1 MQKNIVYQSWPNLEE
16 ETKAKLFSI
25 SKPQEMNPR
34 LLSSNIIGRVLILET
49 PNSASK
55 TVRIRK
61 PKKRK
66 WRLKTKVKSV
76 LVCIIQRQILPKMP
90 DTVLWSSVPHISISM
105 NFFSKKQCSF
115 IQPTKKKIYKI
126 LRKTT
131 STPTTSTQS
140 TTSLSTESGFD
151 FFLPN
156 YQFPWEDHKYQRPK
170 RPVKNAR
177 YGRFDSYHS
186 EPFYENYLEIMPL
199 SVYRDYLQPA
209 QNHHNLLHPTVPFLT
224 ILFLTLG

>member
-76 LVCIIQRQILPKMP
+76 LVYIIQRQILPKWP
-90 DTVLWSSVPHISISM
+90 DTVL
-105 NFFSKKQCSF
+105 
-115 IQPTKKKIYKI
+115 
-126 LRKTT
+126 
-131 STPTTSTQS
+131 
-140 TTSLSTESGFD
+140 
-151 FFLPN
+151 
-156 YQFPWEDHKYQRPK
+156 
-170 RPVKNAR
+170 
-177 YGRFDSYHS
+177 
-186 EPFYENYLEIMPL
+186 
-199 SVYRDYLQPA
+199 
-209 QNHHNLLHPTVPFLT
+209 
-224 ILFLTLG
+224 

>member
-76 LVCIIQRQILPKMP
+76 LVYIIQRQILPKWP

-105 NFFSKKQCSF
+105 NFFQKNNALLFSLPKRKFMKYCARQLPLQQLQHNLQHHWVLNQDLTSF
-115 IQPTKKKIYKI
+115 CLIINFHGKTISINGQKGRSRMPDMVDLIHIIQSHFMKIIWK
-126 LRKTT
+126 LCH
-131 STPTTSTQS
+131 
-140 TTSLSTESGFD
+140 
-151 FFLPN
+151 
-156 YQFPWEDHKYQRPK
+156 YQFI
-170 RPVKNAR
+170 VITFN
-177 YGRFDSYHS
+177 RFKIIII
-186 EPFYENYLEIMPL
+186 FYI
-199 SVYRDYLQPA
+199 
-209 QNHHNLLHPTVPFLT
+209 LLCHFWQYCFL
-224 ILFLTLG
+224 L

>member
-1 MQKNIVYQSWPNLEE
+1 MSLVRSPYDHGQR
-16 ETKAKLFSI
+16 
-25 SKPQEMNPR
+25 SKE
-34 LLSSNIIGRVLILET
+34 
-49 PNSASK
+49 
-55 TVRIRK
+55 
-61 PKKRK
+61 
-66 WRLKTKVKSV
+66 
-76 LVCIIQRQILPKMP
+76 QILPKWP
-90 DTVLWSSVPHISISM
+90 DTVLPLVLCPAYF
-105 NFFSKKQCSF
+105 NKYEFKKKQCSF

-199 SVYRDYLQPA
+199 SVYRDYLQPV